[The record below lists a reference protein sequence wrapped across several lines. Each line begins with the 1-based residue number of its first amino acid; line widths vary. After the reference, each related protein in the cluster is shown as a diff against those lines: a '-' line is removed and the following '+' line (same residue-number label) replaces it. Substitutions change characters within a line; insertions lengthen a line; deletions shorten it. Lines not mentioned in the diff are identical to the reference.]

1 MADLSTL
8 YERFAASADAH
19 PDRTA
24 LETGGRVLTYAVLRR
39 LAEHTAARLLHAADG
54 RRAERIGILANRSVA
69 AYASYLAAQRLGA
82 AAVPLGPDVA
92 PARLAAVGRAAALD
106 VVLAEPG
113 AVDHG
118 RSVGFPCPVL
128 PFTEPDED
136 TAPAPSQSPS
146 LSHPQSG
153 REPHPALPRHEPR
166 PDAIAYIVFT
176 SGSTGT
182 PKGVPVLQRNAAA
195 MLDHAVG
202 RYGIGP
208 ESRVSQTFD
217 LTFDP
222 TAWDMFT
229 AWSAGAALVVPARA
243 ELVRP
248 ARFIRRTGVTHWFSV
263 PSVITYAQRL
273 RDLAPDSLPSL
284 RWTLFGGEPLTLAQ
298 AAVWQAAAPG
308 SVLENLYG
316 PTEVT
321 VSCTQHRLPA
331 DPADWPAT
339 ANGTVP
345 IGTPY
350 PHLDFLVLDEDGHP
364 ADEGEL
370 CVRGPQRFPGYLDP
384 AENPGRF
391 VRFDGRRATVYEDR
405 EPPAPDLYYRTG
417 DRVLRGADGALL
429 HLGRLDQQVKIRGH
443 RIELGDVEAA
453 LRSADGVEE
462 AVVTVRTAE
471 GAEPGLEAAYTGVPQ
486 DPLALRSHLSDR
498 LPTYMLPRAFTHFDA
513 FPLNANRK
521 IDRRAVATRPATPD
535 G

>member
-1 MADLSTL
+1 MADVRTL
-8 YERFAASADAH
+8 YERFAASAEAH
-19 PDRTA
+19 PGRTA
-24 LETGGRVLTYAVLRR
+24 LETGGRALAYAELRR
-39 LAEHTAARLLHAADG
+39 LAEHTAARVLGALGG
-54 RRAERIGILANRSVA
+54 RRPERLGVLANRSVA

-82 AAVPLGPDVA
+82 AAVPLGPQVA
-92 PARLAAVGRAAALD
+92 PARLTAIAEAAGLD
-106 VVLAEPG
+106 AVLAEPESTDL
-113 AVDHG
+113 ADAT
-118 RSVGFPCPVL
+118 GFPCPVL
-128 PFTEPDED
+128 PFTEPGATE
-136 TAPAPSQSPS
+136 AFA
-146 LSHPQSG
+146 
-153 REPHPALPRHEPR
+153 ALPPYEAR
-166 PDAIAYIVFT
+166 PGALAYIVFT

-182 PKGVPVLQRNAAA
+182 PKGVPVTQRNTAAV
-195 MLDHAVG
+195 LDYAVD

-208 ESRVSQTFD
+208 EDRVSQTFD

-229 AWSAGAALVVPARA
+229 AWSAGAALVVPDRG

-248 ARFIRRTGVTHWFSV
+248 ARFIREHRITHWFSV
-263 PSVITYAQRL
+263 PSLIGYARRL
-273 RDLAPDSLPSL
+273 RDLAPGSMPGL
-284 RWTLFGGEPLTLAQ
+284 RWTLFGGEPLTLDQ
-298 AAVWQAAAPG
+298 AAAWQAAAPG

-350 PHLDFLVLDEDGHP
+350 PHLDALVLDDEGHP

-370 CVRGPQRFPGYLDP
+370 ALRGPQRFPGYLDP
-384 AENPGRF
+384 AENTGRF
-391 VRFDGRRATVYEDR
+391 LRFDGLRATVHE
-405 EPPAPDLYYRTG
+405 EPGAPGPELYYRTG
-417 DRVLRGADGALL
+417 DRVRRGADGSLL

-453 LRSADGVEE
+453 LRSVDGIAE
-462 AVVTVRTAE
+462 AVVSVRTAE
-471 GAEPGLEAAYTGVPQ
+471 GAEPALEAAYTGDAQ
-486 DPLALRSHLSDR
+486 DPLTLRSQLAER
-498 LPTYMLPRAFTHFDA
+498 LPAYMLPRSFTHLDA

-521 IDRRAVATRPATPD
+521 IDRRAVGALLSAQ

>member
-8 YERFAASADAH
+8 HERFAASADAH
-19 PDRTA
+19 PDRPA
-24 LETGGRVLTYAVLRR
+24 LETGGRVLTYAALRR
-39 LAEHTAARLLHAADG
+39 LADRTAARLFTALDG
-54 RRAERIGILANRSVA
+54 RRPARVGVLANRSVA

-82 AAVPLGPDVA
+82 AVVPLGPEVA

-106 VVLAEPG
+106 AVLAEPE

-118 RSVGFPCPVL
+118 RSAGFGCPVL
-128 PFTEPDED
+128 PFTEPADGAPD
-136 TAPAPSQSPS
+136 GARADAGAPAAP
-146 LSHPQSG
+146 
-153 REPHPALPRHEPR
+153 ELPPYEAR
-166 PDAIAYIVFT
+166 PDSVAYIVFT

-195 MLDHAVG
+195 MLDYAVD

-208 ESRVSQTFD
+208 DSRVSQTFD

-248 ARFIRRTGVTHWFSV
+248 ARFIRRTRITHWFSV

-273 RDLAPDSLPSL
+273 RDLVPDSLPDL

-298 AAVWQAAAPG
+298 AAAWRAAAPG

-350 PHLDFLVLDEDGHP
+350 PHLDFLVLDADGRP

-391 VRFDGRRATVYEDR
+391 LRFDGRRATVYEDR

-417 DRVLRGADGALL
+417 DRVRRGPDGALL
-429 HLGRLDQQVKIRGH
+429 HLGRLDDQVKIRGH

-453 LRSADGVEE
+453 LRTADGVEE
-462 AVVTVRTAE
+462 AVVVTVRAAE
-471 GAEPGLEAAYTGVPQ
+471 GAEPTLEAAYTGAPR
-486 DPLALRSHLSDR
+486 DPLALRAHLADR
-498 LPTYMLPRAFTHFDA
+498 LPAYMLPRTFTRFDA
-513 FPLNANRK
+513 FPLNPNRK
-521 IDRRAVATRPATPD
+521 TDRRAVAARLAAPGD
-535 G
+535 

>member
-1 MADLSTL
+1 VADHPTL
-8 YERFAASADAH
+8 YSRFAASADAH
-19 PDRTA
+19 PGRTA
-24 LETGGRVLTYAVLRR
+24 LETDGRELDYATLRR
-39 LAEHTAARLLHAADG
+39 LAEHTAARVLDTLGGHG
-54 RRAERIGILANRSVA
+54 PERIGVLANRSVA

-82 AAVPLGPDVA
+82 AAVPLGPEVA
-92 PARLAAVGRAAALD
+92 PARLTAVARAAALD
-106 VVLAEPG
+106 AVLAEPD
-113 AVDHG
+113 AAG
-118 RSVGFPCPVL
+118 RAREAGFRCPVL
-128 PFTEPDED
+128 RFTEPG
-136 TAPAPSQSPS
+136 PADPPA
-146 LSHPQSG
+146 
-153 REPHPALPRHEPR
+153 ALPPYEPR
-166 PDAIAYIVFT
+166 PDAVAYIVFT

-195 MLDHAVG
+195 MLDYATD

-208 ESRVSQTFD
+208 DSRVSQTFD

-229 AWSAGAALVVPARA
+229 AWSAGAALVVPSRA

-248 ARFIRRTGVTHWFSV
+248 ARFIRDNRVTHWFSV
-263 PSVITYAQRL
+263 PSVITYARRL
-273 RDLAPDSLPSL
+273 RDLTPGGMPEL
-284 RWTLFGGEPLTLAQ
+284 RWTLFGGEPLTLEQ
-298 AAVWQAAAPG
+298 AAAWRAAAPG

-350 PHLDFLVLDEDGHP
+350 PHLDALVLDDDGHP

-370 CVRGPQRFPGYLDP
+370 CVRGSQRFPGYLDP
-384 AENPGRF
+384 DENIGRF
-391 VRFDGRRATVYEDR
+391 VRFDGRRGTVYEER
-405 EPPAPDLYYRTG
+405 AAPGAELYYRTG
-417 DRVLRGADGALL
+417 DRVRRAADGTLL

-453 LRSADGVEE
+453 LRTVGGVAE

-471 GAEPGLEAAYTGVPQ
+471 GADPALEAAYTGTPH
-486 DPLALRSHLSDR
+486 DPLALRAHLADR
-498 LPTYMLPRAFTHFDA
+498 LPVYMLPRRFTHFDA

-521 IDRRAVATRPATPD
+521 IDRRAVADRLAARTGAGDEGRIPSAH

>member
-1 MADLSTL
+1 MADVSTL

-24 LETGGRVLTYAVLRR
+24 LETGGRVLTYAALRR
-39 LAEHTAARLLHAADG
+39 LAEHTAARLLTALDG
-54 RRAERIGILANRSVA
+54 RRVERIGVLANRSVA

-82 AAVPLGPDVA
+82 AAVPLGPEVA
-92 PARLAAVGRAAALD
+92 PVRLAAVGRAAALD
-106 VVLAEPG
+106 AVLAEQS

-136 TAPAPSQSPS
+136 TGGAQPE
-146 LSHPQSG
+146 
-153 REPHPALPRHEPR
+153 REPHPVLSPYEAR
-166 PDAIAYIVFT
+166 PDAVAYIVFT

-195 MLDHAVG
+195 MLDYAVD

-208 ESRVSQTFD
+208 GSRVSQTFD

-350 PHLDFLVLDEDGHP
+350 PHLDFLVLNEDGHP

-384 AENPGRF
+384 AENQGRF
-391 VRFDGRRATVYEDR
+391 VRFDGRRATVHEGR
-405 EPPAPDLYYRTG
+405 EAPAPDLYYRTG
-417 DRVLRGADGALL
+417 DRVRRDVDGALL

-462 AVVTVRTAE
+462 AVVTVGTAE
-471 GAEPGLEAAYTGVPQ
+471 GAEPGLEAAYTGTPQ
-486 DPLALRSHLSDR
+486 DPRALRAHLTDR

-513 FPLNANRK
+513 FPLSANRK
-521 IDRRAVATRPATPD
+521 IDRRAVATRLAAPQ